1 MRTVEVA
8 PVGPVGPRRTPSTSL
23 RFTIASNNALSTM
36 PTTTTPAEEHQERW
50 QEIVKDPLL
59 SELPY
64 KVETNRR
71 GQIVLSPHK
80 NRHSRQQKLILKHLD
95 RRLGSGEA
103 FPEWALATSEGVKVP
118 DVIWASDDRLANME
132 ETGDP
137 ATLAPEICV
146 EVMSDSNDWDE
157 VHEKQSLYRE
167 AGADEVWVVEA
178 DGSVRFFADDELE
191 CSGLV
196 PDFPSSI

>member
-1 MRTVEVA
+1 
-8 PVGPVGPRRTPSTSL
+8 
-23 RFTIASNNALSTM
+23 M

-50 QEIVKDPLL
+50 HTIVDDPLL

-80 NRHSRQQKLILKHLD
+80 NHHSRQQKLILKRLD
-95 RRLGSGEA
+95 SLLQPGEA

-118 DVIWASDDRLANME
+118 DVIWASDSRLDEME

-137 ATLAPEICV
+137 ATLAPELCV
-146 EVMSDSNDWDE
+146 EIMSESNDWEEMDE
-157 VHEKQSLYRE
+157 KRRLYRE
-167 AGADEVWVVEA
+167 AGAEEVWVVGA
-178 DGSVRFFADDELE
+178 DGSVRFFGDDELDRSE
-191 CSGLV
+191 LA
-196 PDFPSSI
+196 PDFPSSM